1 MKTSSLLK
9 KSKFLSKLL
18 RHNPELIES
27 TIDKEGW
34 MNTSDLIKS
43 GEFTIDELEQI
54 VKEDNKKRYELTKDK
69 RKIRALQ
76 GHSISGINPGFV
88 QEIPPGVLYHG
99 TSTNLV
105 ENIMNS
111 GGLKSMSRDYIHL
124 STDLDT
130 AVKVGKRHGNPC
142 VIIIDSLQMSKDGIL
157 FLKSKNGYYL
167 VKETIPTK
175 YFIEIK
181 FDF

>member
-54 VKEDNKKRYELTKDK
+54 VKEDNKERYELTKDK

-76 GHSISGINPGFV
+76 GHSNFWNKPRICTRNSSRSFISW
-88 QEIPPGVLYHG
+88 
-99 TSTNLV
+99 
-105 ENIMNS
+105 NI
-111 GGLKSMSRDYIHL
+111 Y
-124 STDLDT
+124 
-130 AVKVGKRHGNPC
+130 
-142 VIIIDSLQMSKDGIL
+142 
-157 FLKSKNGYYL
+157 
-167 VKETIPTK
+167 
-175 YFIEIK
+175 
-181 FDF
+181 